1 MAESEKIKLLL
12 VTGCSGAGKTTV
24 SSVAESLGYYIVEQ
38 IPSTLASS
46 LIDVFKNDPQTYGKV
61 ALFVNLDKFE
71 KIYNIIKNIDGIELK
86 TWGLDCSFDA
96 LMSRF
101 RLTRHIHPM
110 QPRGLSLEEAIA
122 NDRSIIDK
130 LRPMFDIYIDTTS
143 MSEKYFRA
151 YAGTIIGE
159 EKSNL
164 FVFFSSFCYKYG
176 LPRDSEIVIDARLL
190 PNPYWVKE
198 LRPLTGLDEPI
209 KEYLRQ
215 SEVTE
220 KFLKGLIANLDL
232 FFEETVKQGKG
243 FASVNIG
250 CTGGQHRSVYIA
262 QALYEHYKDKYK
274 CSINHRELSR
284 NEEAN

>member
-1 MAESEKIKLLL
+1 MAEEKIKLLL

-24 SSVAESLGYYIVEQ
+24 ASVAESLGYYIVEQ
-38 IPSTLASS
+38 IPFALAES

-71 KIYNIIKNIDGIELK
+71 KIYNVIKNQEGVELK
-86 TWGLDCSFDA
+86 TWGLDCSFDG

-110 QPRGLSLEEAIA
+110 QPRGLTLEEAIA
-122 NDRSIIDK
+122 NDRSIMDK
-130 LRPMFDIYIDTTS
+130 LRPLFDIYIDTTS

-159 EKSNL
+159 EKSKL
-164 FVFFSSFCYKYG
+164 FIFFSSFGFKYG

-209 KEYLRQ
+209 KEYIEK

-220 KFLKGLIANLDL
+220 KFLNGLYSGLDL
-232 FFEETVKQGKG
+232 FFEEMIKQGKG
-243 FASVNIG
+243 YVSVNVG

-262 QALYEHYKDKYK
+262 QTLYDHYKDKYK
-274 CSINHRELSR
+274 CTITHRELSR

>member
-24 SSVAESLGYYIVEQ
+24 ASVAESLGYYIVEQ
-38 IPSTLASS
+38 IPSSLALS
-46 LIDVFKNDPQTYGKV
+46 LIDVFKKEPQTYGKV

-71 KIYNIIKNIDGIELK
+71 RVYNAIKEEEGIELK
-86 TWGLDCSFDA
+86 TWGLDCSFDE

-101 RLTRHIHPM
+101 RLTRHIHPL
-110 QPRGLSLEEAIA
+110 QPKGYTLEEAIG
-122 NDRSIIDK
+122 NDRTNIDK
-130 LRPMFDIYIDTTS
+130 LRPLFDIYIDTTS
-143 MSEKYFRA
+143 MTEKYFRA

-159 EKSNL
+159 ERSKL
-164 FVFFSSFCYKYG
+164 FVFFSSFGFKYG

-198 LRPLTGLDEPI
+198 LRPLTGLDQPI
-209 KEYLRQ
+209 KDYLEQ
-215 SEVTE
+215 SEVTS
-220 KFLKGLIANLDL
+220 KFLNGLFGNLDL
-232 FFEETVKQGKG
+232 FFEETIKQGKG
-243 FASVNIG
+243 FVSVNVG

-262 QALYEHYKDKYK
+262 EALYEHYKDKYK